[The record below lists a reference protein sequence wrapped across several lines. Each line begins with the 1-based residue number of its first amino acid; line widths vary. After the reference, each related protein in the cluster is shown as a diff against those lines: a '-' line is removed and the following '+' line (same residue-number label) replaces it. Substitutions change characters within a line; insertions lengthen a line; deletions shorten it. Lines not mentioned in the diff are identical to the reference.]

1 MKLAMSTEQVELAE
15 SVRRFLTDRS
25 PLTRVREL
33 MDSVQDSTDPQV
45 WQAAG
50 RQLGLQGIAIGRSTA
65 APGSASPSRRSC
77 WRN

>member
-15 SVRRFLTDRS
+15 SVRRFLADRS

-45 WQAAG
+45 WLAAG
-50 RQLGLQGIAIGRSTA
+50 PPPCL
-65 APGSASPSRRSC
+65 PGHRDR
-77 WRN
+77 